1 MENPWDSPDDAV
13 SLAALFLHA
22 FPQPPSMEWASDP
35 NAAVTGGAHSPIAD
49 PPTLAAF
56 RPRLTLGQVHLGQRW
71 HCANNRQ
78 GIIVAIHDFHS
89 TRSSFPCSVL
99 CAAMQTRRCRVSP
112 PRLTSHRSGRGR
124 T

>member
-1 MENPWDSPDDAV
+1 METPWDGPDDAV

-56 RPRLTLGQVHLGQRW
+56 RPPINAG
-71 HCANNRQ
+71 
-78 GIIVAIHDFHS
+78 
-89 TRSSFPCSVL
+89 P
-99 CAAMQTRRCRVSP
+99 SP
-112 PRLTSHRSGRGR
+112 PRSAVALRKQSTRYHRRNSRLSLDPFLVSMFRPMRSHADPPL
-124 T
+124 